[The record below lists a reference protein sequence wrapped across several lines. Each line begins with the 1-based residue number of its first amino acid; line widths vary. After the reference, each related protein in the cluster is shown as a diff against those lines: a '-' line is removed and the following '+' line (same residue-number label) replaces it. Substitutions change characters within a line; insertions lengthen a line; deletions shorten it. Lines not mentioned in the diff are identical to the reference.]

1 MKKIKFLLILV
12 IIFLIT
18 ILNIFLIKSAILGVV
33 FGIIY
38 LSKFS
43 YFLGKNLF
51 PEKDKC
57 FSWILGLIFLLI
69 LTIICGTIIY
79 YTIGLFNWSISLILL
94 IPLIAIFLLYIKN
107 ISNLDE
113 SKLEIEVKEYKKKYI
128 WFLDGIYLGLI
139 IYLIHALFS
148 HNTTEAIVSPW
159 QVVPSYF
166 FIIYFISTCLLLYKI
181 FKFPEKLNL
190 LLITIHTFLTSSIAL
205 IIYSIGYGFDPFIHR
220 ATEKIILENGYILP
234 KNPFYIGQYSLVVI
248 LSKLFQISVS
258 LIDKLL
264 VPVLSSLIIPTLT
277 YFSLLKLDLEK
288 KLSQVTSLVLPFLI
302 LFTVFFTVPQHL
314 ANIFLII
321 FIFLTLIY
329 FKDIVIKLNHLWL
342 LAIAITCIHPLAGLP
357 ALMLVWLL
365 SVRKKKVLTILS
377 ILLFLICIPIAFYFL
392 SYILPGFDIS
402 LDLSNLKQRL
412 ISTFDFTYLPFHSFL
427 HSIYFLKSLFPILII
442 ILASLGF
449 LQLYKK
455 QKQFYIFPL
464 ISLIL
469 LVNSFL
475 LSLFSFGSIIYYEQ
489 NIFPERLI
497 HFAYFFALPFIIYAF
512 SVCCHPERMERSGV
526 SRRILWKVFG
536 YKFLTI
542 ITISFITTSILYISY
557 PTYDVIEKNK
567 GYSVSQADIQAVHKI
582 QEISSTDNFVVLAN
596 QSTSAAALQEFGFK
610 KYFTN
615 KDEQLFYYPI
625 PTSSEL
631 YKIYLDISYK
641 GIKDKYIQQVKD
653 LTGADEIYIVFND
666 YWTNFK
672 KLIPQGQ
679 TSAKKTYNINNKIW
693 IFEY

>member
-1 MKKIKFLLILV
+1 MQKIKFLPILG

-18 ILNIFLIKSAILGVV
+18 ILNIFLIKSVVLGVI
-33 FGIIY
+33 FGILY
-38 LSKFS
+38 LSTFS

-51 PEKDKC
+51 KEKDKS
-57 FSWILGLIFLLI
+57 FSWILGFIFLLI
-69 LTIICGTIIY
+69 LVTICGTIIY
-79 YTIGLFNWSISLILL
+79 YTIGLFSWTISLILL
-94 IPLIAIFLLYIKN
+94 IPLLSIFLLYRKN
-107 ISNLDE
+107 ISNLDT

-139 IYLIHALFS
+139 ISLVYILFS

-181 FKFPEKLNL
+181 FTFSEKLNIF
-190 LLITIHTFLTSSIAL
+190 LITIHTFLTSAIAL

-234 KNPFYIGQYSLVVI
+234 KNPYYIGQYSLVVI
-248 LSKLFQISVS
+248 LSKIFQVSVS

-277 YFSLLKLDLEK
+277 YFTLLKLNLERR
-288 KLSQVTSLVLPFLI
+288 LSQIVSFVLPFLI
-302 LFTVFFTVPQHL
+302 IFTTFFTVPQHL

-321 FIFLTLIY
+321 YIFLTLIY
-329 FKDIVIKLNHLWL
+329 FRSNILKLNHLWL

-365 SVRKKKVLTILS
+365 SVRKKRTLTILS
-377 ILLFLICIPIAFYFL
+377 VLIFLVCIPIAFYAL

-427 HSIYFLKSLFPILII
+427 HSIYFLKSLFPILIL
-442 ILASLGF
+442 ILTGTGF
-449 LQLYKK
+449 WMMFKKYKETW
-455 QKQFYIFPL
+455 IFL
-464 ISLIL
+464 LVSLIL
-469 LVNSFL
+469 IINSYL
-475 LSLFSFGSIIYYEQ
+475 LSLLKFNAVIYYEQ

-497 HFAYFFALPFIIYAF
+497 HFSYFFVLPFVIYAIY
-512 SVCCHPERMERSGV
+512 H
-526 SRRILWKVFG
+526 ILKISI
-536 YKFLTI
+536 KNKKLLII
-542 ITISFITTSILYISY
+542 ITAFVLTSCVYLAY

-567 GYSVSQADIQAVHKI
+567 GYSVSQADILAVQKI
-582 QEISSTDNFVVLAN
+582 QEMSDTDNFVVLTN

-615 KDEQLFYYPI
+615 NEQQLFYYPI

-631 YKIYLDISYK
+631 YKIYLNISYT
-641 GIKDKYIQQVKD
+641 GIKDEYIQQVKD
-653 LTGADEIYIVFND
+653 LTNTDKVYLVIND

-672 KLIPQGQ
+672 KLVPEAQANAIKSFEIG
-679 TSAKKTYNINNKIW
+679 NNKIW